1 MSFQFSL
8 QRLLNLQERLEQEA
22 GIELAR
28 LHTLVS
34 EAKHKL
40 REQEKQ
46 REQQL
51 AAWRERIQGDLDV
64 NELELH
70 HRWLAVLDEA
80 IMRQEMA
87 IEELQTAVEEQRA
100 EYLTLRRKRE
110 TLDKLRENEYSKFQ
124 KDLLK
129 REQRELDDIASTRF
143 VRREALTP

>member
-51 AAWRERIQGDLDV
+51 AAWRTHPRRSDV

-70 HRWLAVLDEA
+70 HRWLVVLDEA

-87 IEELQTAVEEQRA
+87 SRNCKQQWKSSELNISLFVE
-100 EYLTLRRKRE
+100 KRDP
-110 TLDKLRENEYSKFQ
+110 DKLRENEYSKFQ